1 MSVLYLDASSIV
13 KMIVREPESDALR
26 GELEQWTE
34 LASSVVSRVEVP
46 PAVRR
51 IMGGRDWSEAEAAAV
66 LDGIAYLDVDL
77 ALAREAAQLD
87 PMELRSLDAIHIA
100 SAISLDADL
109 GAIST
114 YDVRLAEAAR
124 HRGIAV
130 VSPV

>member
-1 MSVLYLDASSIV
+1 MSVLYLDASAIV
-13 KMIVREPESDALR
+13 KMIIREPESDALR
-26 GELEQWTE
+26 GELDRWTE

-46 PAVRR
+46 RAVRR
-51 IMGGRDWSEAEAAAV
+51 IMAGHDWPEEEAGAA
-66 LDGIAYLDVDL
+66 LDGIAYLDIDL
-77 ALAREAAQLD
+77 ALAREAARLD

-100 SAISLDADL
+100 SAISLGADL

-124 HRGIAV
+124 HRGIEV